1 MAMEPDYYEVLHV
14 STKADRSTIIAAY
27 RRLARRYHP
36 DLSSDPVATERMR
49 QFNAA
54 VETLSDP
61 KKRAQYDARRA
72 KARGQT
78 AEPGA
83 PVESRD
89 LMVYRKASLGAVRRG
104 RRPSPKWK
112 PSTIALFSILGAV
125 AVALGLL
132 ALTAI
137 LLASDS
143 DDGQQVV
150 GGATGTPAAA
160 GASVAPV
167 SPPQTPA
174 ASGSTTFSS
183 GTWLV
188 GEEMPPGTWRA
199 IRSRACSWRRLS
211 SIEGSSNTVAG
222 SGSYLTVEILTSDA
236 AFWSEG
242 CGWWTQ
248 ILTPPSATP
257 TDPFGNGTW
266 LVPHEIAPGKW
277 QNSDSSEGCSWTQ
290 LSGLSGEPSAVIAS
304 GVTNSIATME
314 ITGGEMA
321 FDSWGCGTWT
331 RVGD

>member
-1 MAMEPDYYEVLHV
+1 MEPDYYEILHV

-54 VETLSDP
+54 VETLTDP
-61 KKRAQYDARRA
+61 QKRAQYDARRA
-72 KARGQT
+72 RTPGQT
-78 AEPGA
+78 GDPGA
-83 PVESRD
+83 PNESRD
-89 LMVYRKASLGAVRRG
+89 LMVYRKGSLGAVRRG
-104 RRPSPKWK
+104 RQPSPKWK
-112 PSTIALFSILGAV
+112 PSTFARFSILGAG

-143 DDGQQVV
+143 DDSRQVV
-150 GGATGTPAAA
+150 GGATSTPAAA
-160 GASVAPV
+160 SASVAPV

-188 GEEMPPGTWRA
+188 GEEMPPGRWRA

-211 SIEGSSNTVAG
+211 SIEGSSDTVAG
-222 SGSYLTVEILTSDA
+222 SGTYLTVEILPSDA

-266 LVPHEIAPGKW
+266 LVPLEIAPGKW
-277 QNSDSSEGCSWTQ
+277 QNSDSSEGCAWTQ
-290 LSGLSGEPSAVIAS
+290 LSGLSGESSAVIAS
-304 GVTNSIATME
+304 GVTHSIATME

-331 RVGD
+331 RIGD

>member
-1 MAMEPDYYEVLHV
+1 MAMEPDYYEILHV
-14 STKADRSTIIAAY
+14 STKADRGTIIAAY

-61 KKRAQYDARRA
+61 QKRAQYDARRA
-72 KARGQT
+72 KSRGQT
-78 AEPGA
+78 GEPGA
-83 PVESRD
+83 PIESRD
-89 LMVYRKASLGAVRRG
+89 LMVYRQGSLGAIRRG

-112 PSTIALFSILGAV
+112 RSTVARFSILAAGAI
-125 AVALGLL
+125 ALGLL
-132 ALTAI
+132 AMTAI

-143 DDGQQVV
+143 DDGHQVV
-150 GGATGTPAAA
+150 GGATSTPAAA
-160 GASVAPV
+160 DASAAPV

-174 ASGSTTFSS
+174 TSGSTTFSS

-188 GEEMPPGTWRA
+188 GEEMPPGRWRA

-211 SIEGSSNTVAG
+211 SIEGSSDTVAG
-222 SGSYLTVEILTSDA
+222 SGTYLTVEILPSDA

-266 LVPHEIAPGKW
+266 LVPREIAPGKW

-290 LSGLSGEPSAVIAS
+290 LSSLSGEPSAVIAS